1 MAERSVDLAN
11 KLLEVLGLGDTR
23 VAMYFLSSAEAE
35 KFKEAMQSFGKNVSK
50 LGPNPSR
57 LTQTKSE

>member
-1 MAERSVDLAN
+1 MAERSVELAN
-11 KLLEVLGLGDTR
+11 KLLEVLGFGDSR

-35 KFKEAMQSFGKNVSK
+35 KFREAMQSFGKNVSK

-57 LTQTKSE
+57 IIES